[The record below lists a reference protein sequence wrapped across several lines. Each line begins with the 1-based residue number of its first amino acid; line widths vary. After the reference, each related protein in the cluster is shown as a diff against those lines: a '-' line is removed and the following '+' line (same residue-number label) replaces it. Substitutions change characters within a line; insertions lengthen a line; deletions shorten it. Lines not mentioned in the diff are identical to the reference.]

1 MSTDSAISKDTEMS
15 TDLAKS
21 TDTRAEINRE
31 NSTHS
36 TSPRTSDGKEVAS
49 RNSTK
54 HGLTSTKIVL
64 SYESQEEYD
73 DLCASMI
80 SEYEPAEG
88 QESRTVQ
95 QIAQNYW
102 RLQRCARIETQMFE
116 NRLGVLKMAAN
127 IDPKRNLNGDEGLS
141 ICFNEDER
149 AFDKFRRYQTTIE
162 RSYNSSVK
170 QLEATQKARHLRE
183 EKLRAEQEEA
193 DRQNGFV
200 SQNPASATNQTAM
213 QPVGDAKPTAA
224 QIKSDQIH
232 EMKYAAFQKRQNP
245 IEDYLDKLMHVD
257 FESQKNVKSDNRAND
272 FVETDKKAA

>member
-1 MSTDSAISKDTEMS
+1 MSTEQAI
-15 TDLAKS
+15 S

-36 TSPRTSDGKEVAS
+36 TGPRTTEGKEIAS

-54 HGLTSTKIVL
+54 HGLTSTRVVL

-80 SEYEPAEG
+80 SEYQPTEG

-116 NRLGVLKMAAN
+116 NRLGVLKMAAR
-127 IDPKRNLNGDEGLS
+127 IDPKMNLNGDEGLS

-149 AFDKFRRYQTTIE
+149 AFDKLRRYQTTIE
-162 RSYNSSVK
+162 RSYNTSVK
-170 QLEATQKARHLRE
+170 QLEATQKARHFKE
-183 EKLRAEQEEA
+183 EKLRAEQEKA
-193 DRQNGFV
+193 DRANGFV
-200 SQNPASATNQTAM
+200 SQNPASATNQTA
-213 QPVGDAKPTAA
+213 VTSAEPTAA

-232 EMKYAAFQKRQNP
+232 EMKYAAFRKRQNP
-245 IEDYLDKLMHVD
+245 IENYLDKLMHVD
-257 FESQKNVKSDNRAND
+257 FESQKNVEPAQIVS
-272 FVETDKKAA
+272 

>member
-15 TDLAKS
+15 TEKR
-21 TDTRAEINRE
+21 TEVNRE

-36 TSPRTSDGKEVAS
+36 TGPRTTEGKEIAS
-49 RNSTK
+49 RNTTK
-54 HGLTSTKIVL
+54 HGLTSTKVVL
-64 SYESQEEYD
+64 SYERQEEYD

-116 NRLGVLKMAAN
+116 NRLGVLKMAAR
-127 IDPKRNLNGDEGLS
+127 IDPKMKLNGDEGLS

-162 RSYNSSVK
+162 RSYNTSVK
-170 QLEATQKARHLRE
+170 QLEATQKARHLKE
-183 EKLRAEQEEA
+183 EKLKAEQERA
-193 DRQNGFV
+193 DRANGFV
-200 SQNPASATNQTAM
+200 SQKPTSETNQTA
-213 QPVGDAKPTAA
+213 VASAEPTAA

-245 IEDYLDKLMHVD
+245 IENYLDKLMHVD
-257 FESQKNVKSDNRAND
+257 FESQNSVKSDNRAND